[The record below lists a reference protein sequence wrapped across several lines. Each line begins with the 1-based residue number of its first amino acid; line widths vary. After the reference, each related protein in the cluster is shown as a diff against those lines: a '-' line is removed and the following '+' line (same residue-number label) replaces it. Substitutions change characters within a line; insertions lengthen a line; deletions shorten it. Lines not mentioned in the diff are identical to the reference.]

1 MLSFITFD
9 RSGASKYFDNFKVY
23 FFRSVF
29 LSISSGVVGDKKN
42 SMSSGVVGDKKNSM
56 SSGVVGDKKIELT
69 GRGRLFFCICIS
81 SFRWASRSE
90 I

>member
-9 RSGASKYFDNFKVY
+9 SKYFDNFKVHTG
-23 FFRSVF
+23 
-29 LSISSGVVGDKKN
+29 ISSRPHDFLESNPLINV
-42 SMSSGVVGDKKNSM
+42 SI

-69 GRGRLFFCICIS
+69 GRGRRFFFICIS